1 MKDFT
6 DISGYTL
13 ESEDYDGVWGDKVKA
28 SYLSPATVSKIPAIL
43 KEKVASA
50 VAGDMVV
57 VDYAYSETEP
67 SIGGGGGG
75 SSEPTWTQVAAVPVR
90 ATGKS
95 WDFVNMGAI
104 DLSAWKGQVV
114 NLLSNIP
121 VLIQGRLRGN

>member
-1 MKDFT
+1 M
-6 DISGYTL
+6 
-13 ESEDYDGVWGDKVKA
+13 
-28 SYLSPATVSKIPAIL
+28 

-67 SIGGGGGG
+67 SIGGGGVP
-75 SSEPTWTQVAAVPVR
+75 SEPTWTQVATVPVR
-90 ATGKS
+90 ALGKS

-114 NLLSNIP
+114 NIAFKYTSTTTGAATWELKNAKVLS
-121 VLIQGRLRGN
+121 VTLF